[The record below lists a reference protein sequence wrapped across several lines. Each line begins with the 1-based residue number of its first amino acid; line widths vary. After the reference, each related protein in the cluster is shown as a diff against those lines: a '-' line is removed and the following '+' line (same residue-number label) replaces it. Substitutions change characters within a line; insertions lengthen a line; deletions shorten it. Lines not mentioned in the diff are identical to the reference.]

1 MDKMSQQEFFVS
13 KPWKFACET
22 CQKETIKK
30 GRNFL
35 VLPFC
40 KSCVSTVSS
49 LASKKGRAKPRTK
62 EEYLKERE
70 IQHQE
75 RKNFFGSH
83 GFELLSSSLE
93 YQGVYSELS
102 ALCPNKHTIKI
113 KWNNFL
119 GDIKKNKGC
128 CMQCLKEKKRKPWE
142 EIVAKFHEKGCEIL
156 LEQKDYKGNKQDI
169 PYRCGCKREGTVR
182 LGNMNDK
189 WIGCLHCSKQ
199 RERVPWSV
207 VKRTIEADGCIL
219 ETKEE
224 NYTGITQKLWVS
236 CGCCENKDYNMHFP
250 VTLKEFRR
258 GKRCPDCLKDR
269 KEATCLRIYGVTN
282 PAKNRQV
289 MEKAEETRL
298 RKFGVRHVMQRPD
311 FVTRAQTTNLEKYGL
326 KYAFMSQETHEKI
339 VETMYKK
346 YGRGCFL
353 GTEEFKAEL
362 VKRYGEECFTRT
374 KEYKAIMMEKF
385 GQEYYVHCEK
395 FKKAMM
401 EKYGVEHAFQCPEI
415 YQKSKRTM
423 KERYGV
429 EHAFQCPEIY
439 RRYVA
444 TIRER
449 FGVDNPMQ
457 NREVFERAVRSSCKT
472 KIFVCPSGKKF
483 LYQGYEHFCLSSLL
497 NEEGYSEDD
506 IATRGIPIVPY
517 FFEGKQHVYFPDV
530 YIQKEN
536 RLIEVKSEWTMKK
549 DFEKNYAKMNAC
561 KDIGF
566 SIELRIYGKKGLLL
580 ETIVP
585 E

>member
-1 MDKMSQQEFFVS
+1 MSQQEFFVS
-13 KPWKFACET
+13 KPWKFSCET
-22 CQKETIKK
+22 CQKETVKK

-40 KSCVSTVSS
+40 KSCVSATARI
-49 LASKKGRAKPRTK
+49 ASQKGRVKPRTK
-62 EEYLKERE
+62 EEYLVERDR
-70 IQHQE
+70 QHQE
-75 RKNFFGSH
+75 RKEFFESY
-83 GFELLSSSLE
+83 GFDLLSSAQE

-119 GDIKKNKGC
+119 GDVTKGKGC
-128 CMQCLKEKKRKPWE
+128 CSQCLFEKRKKPWE
-142 EIVAKFHEKGCEIL
+142 EIVAKFQEKGCEIL
-156 LEQKDYKGNKQDI
+156 LEQKNYKGNKQEI
-169 PYRCGCKREGTVR
+169 PYLCSCGREGTVR
-182 LGNMNDK
+182 LGNMNKEK

-269 KEATCLRIYGVTN
+269 KEATCLRLYGVTN

-311 FVTRAQTTNLEKYGL
+311 FVARAQATNLEKYGL

-339 VETMYKK
+339 VETMFKK

-362 VKRYGEECFTRT
+362 VKRYGDDCFTRT

-385 GQEYYVHCEK
+385 GQEYYAQSGDYKKNMLEK
-395 FKKAMM
+395 FGSEQVFGTEKFRAIMM
-401 EKYGVEHAFQCPEI
+401 ERYSVEHAMHHPE
-415 YQKSKRTM
+415 
-423 KERYGV
+423 
-429 EHAFQCPEIY
+429 F
-439 RRYVA
+439 
-444 TIRER
+444 
-449 FGVDNPMQ
+449 
-457 NREVFERAVRSSCKT
+457 FEKMLRSSFSC
-472 KIFVCPSGKKF
+472 KIFKTRRGKEF

-497 NEEGYSEDD
+497 EVEGYTEED
-506 IATRGIPIVPY
+506 IATRNIPVVPY
-517 FFEGKQHVYFPDV
+517 IFEGKEHKYYPDIF
-530 YIQKEN
+530 IQKEN
-536 RLIEVKSEWTMKK
+536 RLIEVKSEWTMQK
-549 DFEKNYAKMNAC
+549 DLEKNYSKIKAC
-561 KDIGF
+561 SELGF
-566 SIELRIYGKKGLLL
+566 KIELRVYGKKGELLD
-580 ETIVP
+580 TIIP

>member
-1 MDKMSQQEFFVS
+1 MSQQEFFVS
-13 KPWKFACET
+13 KPWKFSCET
-22 CQKETIKK
+22 CQKETVKK

-35 VLPFC
+35 ILPFC
-40 KSCVSTVSS
+40 KSCVSATARI
-49 LASKKGRAKPRTK
+49 ASQKGRVKPRTK
-62 EEYLKERE
+62 EEYLSERE

-75 RKNFFGSH
+75 RKEFFESY
-83 GFELLSSSLE
+83 GFDLLSPAQE

-119 GDIKKNKGC
+119 GGVTKGKGC
-128 CMQCLKEKKRKPWE
+128 CSQCLFEKRKKPWE
-142 EIVAKFHEKGCEIL
+142 EIVAKFQEKNCEIL

-169 PYRCGCKREGTVR
+169 PYRCGCGREETVR
-182 LGNMNDK
+182 LGNMNKEK

-269 KEATCLRIYGVTN
+269 KEATCLRLYGVTN
-282 PAKNRQV
+282 PAKNRQI

-298 RKFGVRHVMQRPD
+298 RKFGVRYVMQRPD
-311 FVTRAQTTNLEKYGL
+311 FVERAQATNLEKYGL

-339 VETMYKK
+339 VETMYKR

-362 VKRYGEECFTRT
+362 VKRYGDDCFTRT

-385 GQEYYVHCEK
+385 GQEYYAQSADWKNKVLENFGSEQVFGTEK
-395 FKKAMM
+395 FKAIMM
-401 EKYGVEHAFQCPEI
+401 
-415 YQKSKRTM
+415 
-423 KERYGV
+423 ERYGV
-429 EHAFQCPEIY
+429 ESALRSPLIMARWKESVMEH
-439 RRYVA
+439 
-444 TIRER
+444 
-449 FGVDNPMQ
+449 FGVEHPMQ
-457 NREVFERAVRSSCKT
+457 HPDVFEKWVASSYKT
-472 KIFVCPSGKKF
+472 KTFVSQSGKEF
-483 LYQGYEHFCLSSLL
+483 LCQGFEPFCLHDLL
-497 NEEGYSEDD
+497 EKEGYSEDD
-506 IATRGIPIVPY
+506 IATRGILPVPY
-517 FFEGKQHVYFPDV
+517 FFEKSHVYFPDI
-530 YIQKEN
+530 YIEKEN
-536 RLIEVKSEWTMKK
+536 RLIEVKSEWTLEK
-549 DFEKNYAKMNAC
+549 DLEKNYAKIKAC
-561 KDIGF
+561 KELGF
-566 SIELRIYGKKGLLL
+566 DVELRVYDRKGSILR
-580 ETIVP
+580 IIKP

>member
-1 MDKMSQQEFFVS
+1 MSEETFFVS
-13 KPWKFACET
+13 KPWKFSCET
-22 CQKETIKK
+22 CQKETVKK

-35 VLPFC
+35 ILPFC
-40 KSCVSTVSS
+40 KSCVSATARI
-49 LASKKGRAKPRTK
+49 ASQKGRVKPRTK
-62 EEYLKERE
+62 EEYLSERE

-75 RKNFFGSH
+75 RKEFFESY
-83 GFELLSSSLE
+83 GFDLLSSAQE

-119 GDIKKNKGC
+119 GDVTKGKGC
-128 CMQCLKEKKRKPWE
+128 CSQCLFEKRKKPWE
-142 EIVAKFHEKGCEIL
+142 EIVAKFQEKNCEIL
-156 LEQKDYKGNKQDI
+156 LEQKDYKGNKQGV
-169 PYRCGCKREGTVR
+169 PYRCGCGREGSVR
-182 LGNMNDK
+182 LGNMNEK

-199 RERVPWSV
+199 RERVPWEK
-207 VKRTIEADGCIL
+207 VKETIEADGCIL

-269 KEATCLRIYGVTN
+269 KEATCLRLYGVTN

-298 RKFGVRHVMQRPD
+298 RKFGVRHVMQRSD
-311 FVTRAQTTNLEKYGL
+311 FVAKVQATNLERYGL

-339 VETMYKK
+339 VETMFKK

-362 VKRYGEECFTRT
+362 VKRYGDDCFTRT

-415 YQKSKRTM
+415 YQK
-423 KERYGV
+423 
-429 EHAFQCPEIY
+429 
-439 RRYVA
+439 YVA

-449 FGVDNPMQ
+449 YGVNNPMQ
-457 NREVFERAVRSSCKT
+457 CPEIFEKCMKSSYKT
-472 KIFVCPSGKKF
+472 KVFKTSSGKEF
-483 LYQGYEHFCLSSLL
+483 LYQGYEHFCIASLL
-497 NEEGYSEDD
+497 EREGYSEQD
-506 IATRGIPIVPY
+506 IATREIPHIPY
-517 FFEGKQHVYFPDV
+517 SFRGKDHVYFPDI
-530 YIQKEN
+530 YIEKEKK
-536 RLIEVKSEWTMKK
+536 LIEVKSLWTMGMALERNHAKIQK
-549 DFEKNYAKMNAC
+549 CKEMGFEA
-561 KDIGF
+561 
-566 SIELRIYGKKGLLL
+566 ELRIYGKNGELL
-580 ETIVP
+580 EVVTP